1 MKIQNIQKYKRVDK
15 MGKLKVGFVG
25 VGLMG
30 LPMVKNIA
38 KHNYPLVVWNRST
51 KNLKKIK
58 NQKTEVCQNLINLP
72 NQCQVIIMML
82 SNDEVCLEISKELS
96 KKIKKDQILI
106 DMSSTK
112 QKTAIEIE
120 KKIKSKG
127 GYFLDAP
134 VSGGTSAAETG
145 KLAIMVGGDKK
156 IFEKTKNLLKSMGTV
171 TYVGK
176 TGSGQ
181 VAKLANQAIVGITIG
196 AVSEALILAEAAG
209 ADPKAVRKAIKYGF
223 AGSPIL
229 EIHGKRILE
238 KNFEPGGKCSTQL
251 KDMNNI
257 IETAKTYKIHLPLSE
272 KIKKLYEIIVEEG
285 KSSLDHSALYLVI
298 KKLKKQPLNKTS
310 KT

>member
-1 MKIQNIQKYKRVDK
+1 MN
-15 MGKLKVGFVG
+15 KLKVGFVG

-38 KHNYPLVVWNRST
+38 KHNYPLVVWNRSK
-51 KNLKKIK
+51 KNLKKINK
-58 NQKTEVCQNLINLP
+58 QKIEVCQNIINLP
-72 NQCQVIIMML
+72 SQCQVIIMML
-82 SNDEVCLEISKELS
+82 SNDKVCLEISNKLK
-96 KKIKKDQILI
+96 KKIKKNQILI
-106 DMSSTK
+106 DMSYTK

-134 VSGGTSAAETG
+134 VSGGTLAAKIG
-145 KLAIMVGGDKK
+145 KLAIMVGGEKK

-196 AVSEALILAEAAG
+196 AVSEALILAESAG
-209 ADPKAVRKAIKYGF
+209 ADPKAVRKAIKNGF
-223 AGSPIL
+223 AGSQIL

-251 KDMNNI
+251 KDMKNI

-272 KIKKLYEIIVEEG
+272 KIKKLYEIIVKEG
-285 KSSLDHSALYLVI
+285 KSSLDHSALYLLI
-298 KKLKKQPLNKTS
+298 KKLKKHRI
-310 KT
+310 

>member
-1 MKIQNIQKYKRVDK
+1 MR
-15 MGKLKVGFVG
+15 KLKIGFVG

-58 NQKTEVCQNLINLP
+58 NKKTKVCQNLIDLP
-72 NQCQVIIMML
+72 NQCQIIIMML
-82 SNDEVCLEISKELS
+82 SNDKVCLEISKELS
-96 KKIKKDQILI
+96 KKIKKNQILI

-112 QKTAIEIE
+112 QKTAIKIE
-120 KKIKSKG
+120 KKINSKG

-134 VSGGTSAAETG
+134 VSGGTLAAENG
-145 KLAIMVGGDKK
+145 KLAIMVGGEKT

-181 VAKLANQAIVGITIG
+181 ISKLANQAIVGITIG

-209 ADPKAVRKAIKYGF
+209 VDPKAVRKAIKNGF

-251 KDMNNI
+251 KDMKNI
-257 IETAKTYKIHLPLSE
+257 IETAKYYKIHLPLSE
-272 KIKKLYEIIVEEG
+272 KIKKLYEIIVKEG
-285 KSSLDHSALYLVI
+285 KSSLDHSALYLLI
-298 KKLKKQPLNKTS
+298 KKLKKHRI
-310 KT
+310 

>member
-1 MKIQNIQKYKRVDK
+1 MN
-15 MGKLKVGFVG
+15 KLKVGFVG

-38 KHNYPLVVWNRST
+38 KHNYPLVVWNRSK
-51 KNLKKIK
+51 KNLKKINK
-58 NQKTEVCQNLINLP
+58 QKIEVCQNIINLP
-72 NQCQVIIMML
+72 SQCQVIIMML
-82 SNDEVCLEISKELS
+82 SNDKVCLEISNKLK
-96 KKIKKDQILI
+96 KKIKKNQILI

-134 VSGGTSAAETG
+134 VSGGTLAAKIG
-145 KLAIMVGGDKK
+145 KLAIMVGGEKK

-196 AVSEALILAEAAG
+196 AVSEALILAETAG
-209 ADPKAVRKAIKYGF
+209 ADPKAVRKAIKNGF
-223 AGSPIL
+223 AGSQIL

-251 KDMNNI
+251 KDMKNI

-272 KIKKLYEIIVEEG
+272 KIKKLYEIIVKEG
-285 KSSLDHSALYLVI
+285 KSNLDHSALYLLI
-298 KKLKKQPLNKTS
+298 KKLKKHRI
-310 KT
+310 

>member
-1 MKIQNIQKYKRVDK
+1 

-30 LPMVKNIA
+30 LPMARNIA
-38 KHNYPLVVWNRST
+38 KHNYPLVVWNRSR
-51 KNLKKIK
+51 KNLKKVNK
-58 NQKTEVCQNLINLP
+58 QKTEVCQNLINLP

-82 SNDEVCLEISKELS
+82 SNDKVCLEISKELS

-134 VSGGTSAAETG
+134 VSGGTLAAKIG

-209 ADPKAVRKAIKYGF
+209 VDPKAVREAIKNGF

-251 KDMNNI
+251 KDMKNI
-257 IETAKTYKIHLPLSE
+257 IETAKAYKIHLPLSE
-272 KIKKLYEIIVEEG
+272 KIKKLYEKIVEEG
-285 KSSLDHSALYLVI
+285 KSNLDHSALYLLI
-298 KKLKKQPLNKTS
+298 KKLKKHPLNKTS

>member
-1 MKIQNIQKYKRVDK
+1 MS
-15 MGKLKVGFVG
+15 KLKVGFVG

-38 KHNYPLVVWNRST
+38 KHDYPLVVWNRSR
-51 KNLKKIK
+51 KNLKKINK
-58 NQKTEVCQNLINLP
+58 QKIEVCQNLINLP

-82 SNDEVCLEISKELS
+82 ANDKVCLEISNKLS
-96 KKIKKDQILI
+96 KKIKKNQILI

-134 VSGGTSAAETG
+134 VSGGTLAAETG
-145 KLAIMVGGDKK
+145 KLAIMVGGEKK

-181 VAKLANQAIVGITIG
+181 IAKLANQAIVGITIG

-209 ADPKAVRKAIKYGF
+209 VDPKAVRKAIKNGF

-251 KDMNNI
+251 KDMKNI

-285 KSSLDHSALYLVI
+285 KSNLDHSALYLLI

>member
-1 MKIQNIQKYKRVDK
+1 
-15 MGKLKVGFVG
+15 MGKLKVGFIG

-38 KHNYPLVVWNRST
+38 KHNYPLVVWNRSL

-58 NQKTEVCQNLINLP
+58 NQKTEVCQNLIDLP
-72 NQCQVIIMML
+72 NQCQIIIMML
-82 SNDEVCLEISKELS
+82 SNDKVCLEISKELS
-96 KKIKKDQILI
+96 KKIKKNQILI

-112 QKTAIEIE
+112 QKTAIKIE
-120 KKIKSKG
+120 KKINSKG

-134 VSGGTSAAETG
+134 VSGGTLAAENG
-145 KLAIMVGGDKK
+145 KLAIMVGGEKT

-209 ADPKAVRKAIKYGF
+209 VDPKAVRKAIKNGF

-238 KNFEPGGKCSTQL
+238 KNFEPGGRCSTQL

-257 IETAKTYKIHLPLSE
+257 IETAKNHKIHLPLSE
-272 KIKKLYEIIVEEG
+272 KIQKLYEKIVEEG
-285 KSSLDHSALYLVI
+285 KSNLDHSALYLL
-298 KKLKKQPLNKTS
+298 LKNLRNHRLK
-310 KT
+310 

>member
-1 MKIQNIQKYKRVDK
+1 

-30 LPMVKNIA
+30 LPMVRNIA
-38 KHNYPLVVWNRST
+38 KHNYPLVVWNRSR
-51 KNLKKIK
+51 KNLKKINK
-58 NQKTEVCQNLINLP
+58 QKTEVCQNLINLP
-72 NQCQVIIMML
+72 TQCQVIIMML
-82 SNDEVCLEISKELS
+82 SSDKVCLEIANKLS

-134 VSGGTSAAETG
+134 VSGGTLAAKSG
-145 KLAIMVGGDKK
+145 KLAIMVGGNKK
-156 IFEKTKNLLKSMGTV
+156 IFEKTENLLKSMGTV

-209 ADPKAVRKAIKYGF
+209 ADSKAVRKAIKNGF

-251 KDMNNI
+251 KDMKNI
-257 IETAKTYKIHLPLSE
+257 IETAKTYKINLPLSE
-272 KIKKLYEIIVEEG
+272 KIKKLYELIVKEG
-285 KSSLDHSALYLVI
+285 KSGLDHSALYLLI
-298 KKLKKQPLNKTS
+298 KKLKKYRI
-310 KT
+310 

>member
-1 MKIQNIQKYKRVDK
+1 MR
-15 MGKLKVGFVG
+15 KLKVGFVG

-30 LPMVKNIA
+30 LPMAKNIA

-82 SNDEVCLEISKELS
+82 SNDEVCLGIAKELS
-96 KKIKKDQILI
+96 KKIKKGQILI

-112 QKTAIEIE
+112 QKTAIEID

-134 VSGGTSAAETG
+134 VSGGTLAAETG
-145 KLAIMVGGDKK
+145 KLAIMVGGEKK

-209 ADPKAVRKAIKYGF
+209 ADPKAVREAIKNGF

-251 KDMNNI
+251 KDMKNI

-285 KSSLDHSALYLVI
+285 KSSLDHSALYLLI
-298 KKLKKQPLNKTS
+298 KKLKKHPLNKTS

>member
-1 MKIQNIQKYKRVDK
+1 

-30 LPMVKNIA
+30 LPMLKNIA
-38 KHNYPLVVWNRST
+38 KHDYPLVVWNRST

-72 NQCQVIIMML
+72 NKCQIIIMML
-82 SNDEVCLEISKELS
+82 SNDKVCLEISKELS
-96 KKIKKDQILI
+96 KKIKKNQILI

-127 GYFLDAP
+127 GFFLDAP
-134 VSGGTSAAETG
+134 VSGGTLAAEIG

-209 ADPKAVRKAIKYGF
+209 VDPKAVRKAIKNGF

-272 KIKKLYEIIVEEG
+272 KIKKLYEKIVEGG
-285 KSSLDHSALYLVI
+285 KSNLDHSALYLLI
-298 KKLKKQPLNKTS
+298 KKLKKHPLK
-310 KT
+310 KK

>member
-1 MKIQNIQKYKRVDK
+1 

-51 KNLKKIK
+51 KNFKKIK
-58 NQKTEVCQNLINLP
+58 NQKTKVCQNLIDLP
-72 NQCQVIIMML
+72 NQCQIIIMML
-82 SNDEVCLEISKELS
+82 SNDKVCLEISKELS
-96 KKIKKDQILI
+96 KKIKKNQILI

-112 QKTAIEIE
+112 QKTAIKIE
-120 KKIKSKG
+120 KKINSKG

-134 VSGGTSAAETG
+134 VSGGTLAAENG
-145 KLAIMVGGDKK
+145 KLAIMVGGEKT

-209 ADPKAVRKAIKYGF
+209 VDPKAVRKAIKNGF

-251 KDMNNI
+251 KDMKNI

-272 KIKKLYEIIVEEG
+272 KIKKLYEKIVEEG
-285 KSSLDHSALYLVI
+285 KSNLDHSALYLL
-298 KKLKKQPLNKTS
+298 LKNLRNTHLK
-310 KT
+310 